1 MTNKQINIPIEKVKP
16 NEYQPRE
23 YFEEERLFELAQS
36 IRENGLIQPIVVRKK
51 NDDYEIIAGE
61 RRYRAM
67 MMIGYMEVPALVVD
81 VEDEKMATLALIEN
95 VQRENL
101 SVVEEAKAYRS
112 ILDLQHITQKQ
123 LAEKMGKS
131 QSAIANKLRLLEL
144 NPVVLDALDQRQI
157 TERHARALLALDHPN
172 QEKMLQT
179 ILKRGLNV
187 RQTEALIKK
196 PPKKKKVQIKGFS
209 KNIRIGINTVKRSL
223 DMIEKT
229 GISVNHEVKE
239 TDDDIV
245 MIVRFPKE

>member
-51 NDDYEIIAGE
+51 DDDYEIIAGE

-81 VEDEKMATLALIEN
+81 VVDEDMATLALIEN

-101 SVVEEAKAYRS
+101 SVVEEAKAYQYFRF
-112 ILDLQHITQKQ
+112 TAYYPKQ